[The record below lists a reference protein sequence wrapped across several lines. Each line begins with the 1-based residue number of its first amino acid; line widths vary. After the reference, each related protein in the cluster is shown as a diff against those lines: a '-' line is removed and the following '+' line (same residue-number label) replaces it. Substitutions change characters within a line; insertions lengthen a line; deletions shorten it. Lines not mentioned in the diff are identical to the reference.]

1 MRISVSVNRIDI
13 LINAIQMSNGMNP
26 QVTLP
31 DSRQLTAFCREN
43 DILKLAMYGSAL
55 RDDFGPDSDID
66 LLVRFRPGA
75 RVGLFRVVGVEK
87 ALSALFG
94 QRKIDLRTLGD
105 LSPYIQGRV
114 LNEAQVL
121 VGLSAS

>member
-1 MRISVSVNRIDI
+1 
-13 LINAIQMSNGMNP
+13 MNP
-26 QVTLP
+26 QVFLP
-31 DSRQLTAFCREN
+31 DNRQLTAFCQEN

-75 RVGLFRVVGVEK
+75 RVGLFRVIGVER
-87 ALSALFG
+87 ALSAFFG

-105 LSPYIQGRV
+105 LSPYIQGKV
-114 LNEAQVL
+114 LSEAQVL
-121 VGLSAS
+121 VDLSAP

>member
-1 MRISVSVNRIDI
+1 
-13 LINAIQMSNGMNP
+13 MNP
-26 QVTLP
+26 QVLLP
-31 DSRQLTAFCREN
+31 DNRQLTAFCQEN

-75 RVGLFRVVGVEK
+75 RVGLFRVVGVER
-87 ALSALFG
+87 ALSAFFG

-105 LSPYIQGRV
+105 LSPYIQGKV
-114 LNEAQVL
+114 LSEAQVL
-121 VGLSAS
+121 VDLSAP